1 MLAIVGGDA
10 VHRVEG
16 LPGESGPVGLT
27 LGLGRLRA
35 LGVTGLRVALPA
47 PGHPLGLSGP
57 PEFNKRALEAE
68 EAVVC
73 HGGALGL
80 VPEVSSVGPAGDEHV
95 EVVWHCLEVRE
106 APPADVPSLGEAERE
121 LAEGLREATEVLSRL
136 DVAASG
142 PVAEAAIDAYRARA
156 ERGREVLAP
165 GYPPRAVRV
174 LELAQRIG
182 LLISVAFENGHGGA
196 VSASEMASRTAALRP
211 VERTARRA
219 GPLAACCPAAAAGR
233 GGGIAHRRLPG
244 AARAHPCRPGGTIA
258 RSWDGLM
265 VGAAERGR
273 AQWLAVM
280 LPKVGLSAAMRLA
293 LRPVTVTGT
302 STGTWT
308 SRPEATPGEPTAAL
322 SATESAKAAPDEAPA
337 ARPAAVTVRAAFLA
351 KFMSCVPPASY
362 VSGPAAGRA
371 LINARWLRGGT
382 RRRRE
387 RPLRR
392 IEAMERLQDET

>member
-1 MLAIVGGDA
+1 MLSEPRSGRLASWGNALLAGLVSPDDAVLAIVGEDA

-16 LPGESGPVGLT
+16 LPRESGPVGLT

-80 VPEVSSVGPAGDEHV
+80 VPEVSTVGPEGDEHV

-121 LAEGLREATEVLSRL
+121 LAEALREATAVLSRL

-156 ERGREVLAP
+156 EQGREVLAP

-219 GPLAACCPAAAAGR
+219 QVAAYNAFVEER
-233 GGGIAHRRLPG
+233 
-244 AARAHPCRPGGTIA
+244 
-258 RSWDGLM
+258 
-265 VGAAERGR
+265 ERGR
-273 AQWLAVM
+273 
-280 LPKVGLSAAMRLA
+280 
-293 LRPVTVTGT
+293 
-302 STGTWT
+302 
-308 SRPEATPGEPTAAL
+308 
-322 SATESAKAAPDEAPA
+322 
-337 ARPAAVTVRAAFLA
+337 
-351 KFMSCVPPASY
+351 
-362 VSGPAAGRA
+362 
-371 LINARWLRGGT
+371 
-382 RRRRE
+382 
-387 RPLRR
+387 
-392 IEAMERLQDET
+392 